1 MPHVPAPVIGK
12 LCDKDI
18 DLNFLVVLASSR
30 VDGNT
35 AKLSRVIADRL
46 QAQTVD
52 LQNLSISYFDY
63 ENRNKSDDFIP
74 LIERI
79 VSSDFVVFATP
90 VYWYSMSAQM
100 KTFFDRITDL
110 LTVNRELGRKLRGMP
125 MSVVA
130 TGTDAELPSSFKS
143 QFELISGYLGLVYY
157 EPLYCCCPNEFSLQQ
172 HEHAIKGYLNKI
184 A

>member
-1 MPHVPAPVIGK
+1 MPRMSAPVIEK

-18 DLNFLVVLASSR
+18 DLNFLVVIASSR
-30 VDGNT
+30 SDGNT
-35 AKLSRVIADRL
+35 AKLSHVIADSL

-52 LQNLSISYFDY
+52 LQKLSISYFDY

-125 MSVVA
+125 ISVVA

-143 QFELISGYLGLVYY
+143 QFELISGYLGLVYH
-157 EPLYCCCPNEFSLQQ
+157 EPLYCCCPDEFSLQQ
-172 HEHAIKGYLNKI
+172 HQQAIQGYLNKI